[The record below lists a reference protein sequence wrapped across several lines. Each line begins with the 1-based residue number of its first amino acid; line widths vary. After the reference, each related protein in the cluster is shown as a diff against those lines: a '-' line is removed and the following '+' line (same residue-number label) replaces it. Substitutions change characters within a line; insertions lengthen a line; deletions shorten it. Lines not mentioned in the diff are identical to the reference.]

1 MDKQSVFENPL
12 LSSKVKSANGNAVRV
27 LFVAQQEAKM
37 SEKVGND

>member
-27 LFVAQQEAKM
+27 LFVANRKQ
-37 SEKVGND
+37 KV